1 MKEDVLKKAW
11 QNKGFDFQGKR
22 IYLGHDYAPELLRK
36 RREYTEAKA
45 ALKEMNMRFQTL
57 FPARLRVFY

>member
-22 IYLGHDYAPELLRK
+22 IHLDHDYALELLRK

-45 ALKEMNMRFQTL
+45 TLKEMNIRFQTL
-57 FPARLRVFY
+57 FPARLQVFY